1 MFFETNLCK
10 REAKALKE
18 NRDLNNS
25 IYSDASYRQSC
36 GNHPY
41 GYSPNRG
48 YHGPESSSQRK
59 THMGAASLICLCLI
73 CVLLAGVLGMGG
85 TILIFRH
92 QTNSLTAETAAAEE
106 LYDVL
111 TAEAVSY
118 DQEDTVSFLSLSSSE
133 GMETLSPEDIYTVT
147 CESTVGITL
156 PGQSTNIFG
165 QSGSGSVSGSGLI
178 LSENG
183 YILTNY
189 HVIEKAYENDS
200 IIRVL
205 TFDGTQYTADVI
217 GVETDSDLA
226 VLKIAA
232 TGLTPAVLGNSEE
245 MRVGQTVYVVGNPLG
260 ELTYTM
266 TSGIVSALDRNIT
279 TDINVTVNM
288 FQIDAAVNNGNSG
301 GPVCNAYGQVIGI
314 VTAKYSENGMEGLG
328 FAIPISDVYT
338 VANELIANGYVSG
351 KAYLGLTL
359 TTVSASVAKYYNMV
373 EGVYIYSVEPG
384 SCAQKAGLKTGDII
398 TAIDGQ
404 ELLDKNDLI
413 AAMKNYYAGESA
425 AFTVYRDQAY
435 TIITVVFDEEL
446 PIGIRASREMA
457 ETASQEMAST
467 SEETAEE
474 AVSSAS
480 GEPASTEAN
489 PADAASGEASGEP

>member
-1 MFFETNLCK
+1 M
-10 REAKALKE
+10 KE
-18 NRDLNNS
+18 NRDTENS
-25 IYSDASYRQSC
+25 IYSDASY
-36 GNHPY
+36 HPSSGHHRY
-41 GYSPNRG
+41 GYSPNQI
-48 YHGPESSSQRK
+48 HPLPDTPAPQKS
-59 THMGAASLICLCLI
+59 HMGAALLICLSLI
-73 CVLLAGVLGMGG
+73 CVLLAGILGVGG
-85 TILIFRH
+85 TILVFRH
-92 QTNSLTAETAAAEE
+92 QANSLTAETAAAEE
-106 LYDVL
+106 LYEVL
-111 TAEAVSY
+111 TAEAISY
-118 DQEDTVSFLSLSSSE
+118 DQEDAVTFLNLSSCD
-133 GMETLSPEDIYTVT
+133 GLETLSPEDIYTIT

-165 QSGSGSVSGSGLI
+165 QSGSSSVSGSGLI

-183 YILTNY
+183 YVLTNY
-189 HVIEKAYENDS
+189 HVIEKAHENAAT
-200 IIRVL
+200 IRVL
-205 TFDGTQYTADVI
+205 TFDGTEYTADVV

-232 TGLTPAVLGNSEE
+232 TGLTPAVLGNSED
-245 MRVGQTVYVVGNPLG
+245 MRVGQTIYVVGNPLG

-314 VTAKYSENGMEGLG
+314 VTAKFSESGMEGLG
-328 FAIPISDVYT
+328 FAIPINDVYT

-373 EGVYIYSVEPG
+373 EGVYVYSVEVG
-384 SCAQKAGLKTGDII
+384 SCAEKAGLKTGDII

-413 AAMKNYYAGESA
+413 SAMKNYYAGESA
-425 AFTVYRDQAY
+425 ELTVYRDQAY
-435 TIITVVFDEEL
+435 TLITVIFDEEL
-446 PIGIRASREMA
+446 PIGVRASREIEAASA
-457 ETASQEMAST
+457 EPGDTIP
-467 SEETAEE
+467 SE
-474 AVSSAS
+474 S
-480 GEPASTEAN
+480 
-489 PADAASGEASGEP
+489 ASGEASGE

>member
-1 MFFETNLCK
+1 MN
-10 REAKALKE
+10 E
-18 NRDLNNS
+18 NRDTDNS
-25 IYSDASYRQSC
+25 IYSDASYHPSQ
-36 GNHPY
+36 GNHRY
-41 GYSPNRG
+41 GYSPNHS
-48 YHGPESSSQRK
+48 YPVPENTPPARA
-59 THMGAASLICLCLI
+59 HVGASSLIFLSLI
-73 CVLLAGVLGMGG
+73 CVLLAGILGIGG
-85 TILIFRH
+85 TILVFRH
-92 QTNSLTAETAAAEE
+92 QADNLTAETAAAEE

-111 TAEAVSY
+111 AAEAISY
-118 DQEDTVSFLSLSSSE
+118 EQEDTVSFLSLSSSD
-133 GMETLSPEDIYTVT
+133 GLETLSPEDIYTVT
-147 CESTVGITL
+147 CQSTVGITL

-165 QSGSGSVSGSGLI
+165 QSSSGSVSGSGLI

-189 HVIEKAYENDS
+189 HVIEKAHENKS
-200 IIRVL
+200 PVRVL
-205 TFDGTQYTADVI
+205 TFEGTEYTADVV

-232 TGLTPAVLGNSEE
+232 TGLTPAILGDSEE
-245 MRVGQTVYVVGNPLG
+245 MRVGQTIYVVGNPLG

-266 TSGIVSALDRNIT
+266 TGGIVSALDRNIT

-314 VTAKYSENGMEGLG
+314 VTAKFSENGMEGLG
-328 FAIPISDVYT
+328 FAIPINDVYT

-373 EGVYIYSVEPG
+373 EGVYVYSVESG
-384 SCAQKAGLKTGDII
+384 SCAQEAGLKTGDII

-404 ELLDKNDLI
+404 ELLNKNDLI
-413 AAMKNYYAGESA
+413 SAMKNYYAGESA
-425 AFTVYRDQAY
+425 EFTVYRNQAY
-435 TIITVVFDEEL
+435 TLITVIFDEEL

-457 ETASQEMAST
+457 EAASQEMMTA
-467 SEETAEE
+467 SEEPEE
-474 AVSSAS
+474 ATLSES
-480 GEPASTEAN
+480 
-489 PADAASGEASGEP
+489 ASGEASGE

>member
-1 MFFETNLCK
+1 MH
-10 REAKALKE
+10 E
-18 NRDLNNS
+18 NRDTNNS
-25 IYSDASYRQSC
+25 IYSDASY
-36 GNHPY
+36 HPPQGHPRY
-41 GYSPNRG
+41 GYSPNHS
-48 YHGPESSSQRK
+48 YPTPEHHTPARSNG
-59 THMGAASLICLCLI
+59 GAASIIFLSLI
-73 CVLLAGVLGMGG
+73 CVMLAAILGMGG
-85 TILIFRH
+85 TILVFRH
-92 QTNSLTAETAAAEE
+92 QADTLGAETAAAEE

-111 TAEAVSY
+111 TAEAISY
-118 DQEDTVSFLSLSSSE
+118 DQEDIVSFLSLSTSE
-133 GMETLSPEDIYTVT
+133 GLESLSPEDIYTVT

-165 QSGSGSVSGSGLI
+165 QSGAGSVSGSGLI

-189 HVIEKAYENDS
+189 HVIEKAHANKAP
-200 IIRVL
+200 IRVL
-205 TFDGTQYTADVI
+205 TFDGTEYTADVV

-232 TGLTPAVLGNSEE
+232 TGLTPAILGNSQE
-245 MRVGQTVYVVGNPLG
+245 MRVGQTIYVVGNPLG

-266 TSGIVSALDRNIT
+266 TGGIVSALDRNIT

-314 VTAKYSENGMEGLG
+314 VTAKFSENGMEGLG
-328 FAIPISDVYT
+328 FAIPINDVYT

-373 EGVYIYSVEPG
+373 EGVYVYSVEPG
-384 SCAQKAGLKTGDII
+384 SCAQEAGLKTGDII

-413 AAMKNYYAGESA
+413 AAMKNYYAGERA
-425 AFTVYRDQAY
+425 ELTVYRDQAY
-435 TIITVVFDEEL
+435 TLITVVFDEEL
-446 PIGIRASREMA
+446 PMGIRASREMA
-457 ETASQEMAST
+457 EAASQEITVA
-467 SEETAEE
+467 SEEPAEVPLSE
-474 AVSSAS
+474 SAS
-480 GEPASTEAN
+480 GEAF
-489 PADAASGEASGEP
+489 GE